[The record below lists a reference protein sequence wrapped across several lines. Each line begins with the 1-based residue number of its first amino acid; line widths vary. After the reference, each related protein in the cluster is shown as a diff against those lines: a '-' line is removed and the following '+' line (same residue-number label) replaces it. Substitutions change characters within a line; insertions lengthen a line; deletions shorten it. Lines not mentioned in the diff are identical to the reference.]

1 MPSIFFNSSLP
12 GFARSYSVNNRTGEV
27 SPATI
32 IQTNGW
38 DNYRLTRSSVT
49 TPNYKSDRRK
59 KKIRKLGL
67 PMNPF
72 SFTLHRYRGPTGH
85 ENTRVVDNSPGS
97 YSDIT
102 FHLEGQLREN
112 NDQLNVTRPTGSQIS
127 ALDDACRTKVR
138 LEAKDQKVNLMQV
151 YAERHQTERLWADTA
166 RRVVGAV
173 TGLRAGNLAGAYR
186 SLGLA
191 STPRKV
197 RKYKKRFSQ
206 DPDKAVSNAWLELQY
221 GWRPLL
227 QDVYGSAEL
236 IAQKNLREVRTRV
249 RKSVSLDW
257 NDMWRT
263 VDNDLSH
270 GTNSAKY
277 KYTIAYTVYFS
288 TPSESIR
295 TLAQVG
301 ITNPAL
307 IVWELTP
314 WSFVVDWLLPIGN
327 FLSSLDATVG
337 LVFEK
342 GCKTTFFRY
351 NQSNHLVGGRSGSLT
366 GSYTER
372 DTNRH
377 SEREYIECNRSV
389 ILSWPKVAIPHFK
402 NPFSGEHL
410 ANALG
415 LLNQLHKR

>member
-1 MPSIFFNSSLP
+1 MPSAFINSSLS
-12 GFARSYSVNNRTGEV
+12 GFARSYSVNNKTGEV
-27 SPATI
+27 SPAVI
-32 IQTNGW
+32 IQTTGW
-38 DNYRLTRSSVT
+38 DVYRMTRSSVT

-59 KKIRKLGL
+59 GSIRKLGL

-85 ENTRVVDNSPGS
+85 ENTRVVDTNPQTF
-97 YSDIT
+97 SDIT
-102 FHLEGQLREN
+102 YHLEGQLREN
-112 NDQLNVTRPTGSQIS
+112 NDQLNVTRPTGSQIN
-127 ALDDACRTKVR
+127 ALDGVVRTR
-138 LEAKDQKVNLMQV
+138 TLLDMKDQKTNLVQV

-166 RRVVGAV
+166 RKVVGV
-173 TGLRAGNLAGAYR
+173 FTGLRAGNLAGAYR

-206 DPDKAVSNAWLELQY
+206 DPDKAISNAWLELQY

-227 QDVYGSAEL
+227 NDVYGAAEL

-249 RKSVSLDW
+249 RKSASLDW
-257 NDMWRT
+257 NDQWVT
-263 VDNDLSH
+263 VSNDLSY
-270 GTNSAKY
+270 GTNTAKY
-277 KYTIAYTVYFS
+277 RYTIAYTVYYS
-288 TPSESIR
+288 TPSDSIK
-295 TLAQVG
+295 TLSQVG
-301 ITNPAL
+301 VTNPEL
-307 IVWELTP
+307 IAWELTP
-314 WSFVVDWLLPIGN
+314 WSFVIDWLLPIGN
-327 FLSSLDATVG
+327 FLSSLDATSG

-351 NQSNHLVGGRSGSLT
+351 QQSNYLRGGRSANAT
-366 GSYTER
+366 SYTVR

-377 SEREYIECNRSV
+377 SEREYIECNRTT
-389 ILSWPKVAIPHFK
+389 LASWPRTSLPSFK